1 MVWYVDYFLVFKF
14 YIFFFTSIKNQ
25 LKFKI
30 FRNFSEYFAC
40 IILMLTWLP
49 NSFVWNS
56 FIVWHLFDVQA
67 TGILFLVFHKMFKHD
82 YYDTF
87 NCTTVTSSVSM
98 KFIFPF
104 WLQYHFL
111 SHFLCGKR
119 TVAYW
124 DGMDRL
130 YNIITRPR
138 FLNTRLSFSNT
149 QPSFWFSLN
158 ISKTQPS
165 VWKTRQCVLTCIKS
179 EAATRTI
186 LCKKVFLEISRNS
199 RENTCARFSF
209 LIKLHACNFIK
220 KETLAQV
227 LFGDFYEISK
237 NTFFTEHL
245 WTTASIKQPAYIWI

>member
-1 MVWYVDYFLVFKF
+1 M
-14 YIFFFTSIKNQ
+14 SIKNQ

-30 FRNFSEYFAC
+30 FRNFWEYFAC
-40 IILMLTWLP
+40 VILMLTWLP
-49 NSFVWNS
+49 NSFVSNS

-87 NCTTVTSSVSM
+87 NCTIVTSSVSM

-104 WLQYHFL
+104 WSQYHFL
-111 SHFLCGKR
+111 SQFPCGKR
-119 TVAYW
+119 TVVDW
-124 DGMDRL
+124 DGMDRV
-130 YNIITRPR
+130 YNTITRPR

-158 ISKTQPS
+158 ISKAQPS

-199 RENTCARFSF
+199 RENTCARSF
-209 LIKLHACNFIK
+209 LNKVAPLRPATLIK
-220 KETLAQV
+220 KRLWHECFIV
-227 LFGDFYEISK
+227 KFVKCEYCKISK
-237 NTFFTEHL
+237 KTFFTEHL
-245 WTTASIKQPAYIWI
+245 WWLLLAVQL

>member
-1 MVWYVDYFLVFKF
+1 M
-14 YIFFFTSIKNQ
+14 SIKNQ

-30 FRNFSEYFAC
+30 FRNFWEYFAC
-40 IILMLTWLP
+40 VILMLTWLP
-49 NSFVWNS
+49 NSFVSNS

-87 NCTTVTSSVSM
+87 NCTIVTSSVSI

-104 WLQYHFL
+104 WSQHHFL
-111 SHFLCGKR
+111 SQFLCGKR
-119 TVAYW
+119 TVVDW
-124 DGMDRL
+124 DGMDRV
-130 YNIITRPR
+130 YNTITRPR
-138 FLNTRLSFSNT
+138 FLNTRLGFSNT

-158 ISKTQPS
+158 ISKAQPS